1 LEQIIKQRV
10 IKDWQ
15 MEKAIKKRLGMH
27 ASFHA
32 KQKGKQKKVIPGGM
46 RISASPW
53 FSCRLV
59 RIKLLEDRMGGM
71 M

>member
-32 KQKGKQKKVIPGGM
+32 KQKGKKK
-46 RISASPW
+46 SFQEA
-53 FSCRLV
+53 CELV
-59 RIKLLEDRMGGM
+59 PHLGLVVG
-71 M
+71 